1 VFFDTL
7 ESDSG
12 FELVQIQEKAH
23 KRRLHRD
30 VRSRLEGRN
39 PRRG

>member
-1 VFFDTL
+1 VFFETL

-12 FELVQIQEKAH
+12 FELVQIQEKAQ
-23 KRRLHRD
+23 KRRFHSD
-30 VRSRLEGRN
+30 VRPRLEGRN